1 MTKGKLRNLKMNGNS
16 TFLQNQW
23 VKEKK
28 ITRESK
34 YLEINRKTEEEH
46 TET

>member
-28 ITRESK
+28 NNK
-34 YLEINRKTEEEH
+34 GK
-46 TET
+46 